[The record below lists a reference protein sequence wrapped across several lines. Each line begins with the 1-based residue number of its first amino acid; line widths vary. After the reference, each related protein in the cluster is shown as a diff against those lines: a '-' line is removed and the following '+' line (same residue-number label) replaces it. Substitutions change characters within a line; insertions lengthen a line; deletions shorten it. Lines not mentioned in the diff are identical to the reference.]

1 MNWRF
6 LRGLKMGANRRNVK
20 SRGKKRAP
28 KRVGAD
34 TTRKRSRAVRADTVD
49 AREREKDFLSE
60 FEVDA
65 LITAAR
71 RGRHGERDALIIL
84 LMFRHGL
91 RVTEAVRL
99 RIDRLKLKEARVD
112 VRRLKGGLDVEQP
125 LAGDELHAVKSY
137 LRTRTDRL
145 PWLFIGERGTPLTR
159 QAVSYIFRVAGERAK
174 LGHVHPHM
182 LRHGCGYYLANE
194 GFDTRLI
201 QDYLGHRDPRHTARY
216 TRTAS
221 RRFEGL
227 WKR

>member
-1 MNWRF
+1 
-6 LRGLKMGANRRNVK
+6 
-20 SRGKKRAP
+20 
-28 KRVGAD
+28 VGAD